1 MSHHRQER
9 EDTFKKRH
17 LDRKECSR
25 RFESVDNFRH
35 RLEDPKPCE
44 ELQERVRSKRNEHI
58 RAHLTRLER
67 LERQRLITDTV
78 VAEVMASWDVV
89 PDAVCAV
96 LQRAGYHCFSEAVI
110 KMRDDAIAAA
120 TAKQA

>member
-9 EDTFKKRH
+9 EDTFKNRH

-89 PDAVCAV
+89 PDAVCVV